1 MGRENFTEVQRD
13 VKGVPVDAFFYKPG
27 DNLVGTIT
35 ISYNSTL
42 TVKAGFRLHQ
52 LLKTQ

>member
-1 MGRENFTEVQRD
+1 MAAVCVMFSAIAYFSGQPF
-13 VKGVPVDAFFYKPG
+13 A
-27 DNLVGTIT
+27 
-35 ISYNSTL
+35 STL

>member
-1 MGRENFTEVQRD
+1 METWLPLLGCYLFIFFARVLDMSLD
-13 VKGVPVDAFFYKPG
+13 VIRV
-27 DNLVGTIT
+27 LMLI
-35 ISYNSTL
+35 STL